1 MENQIIT
8 QVALHLNK
16 DEEAVTTIKKKSVTP
31 SFYRI
36 GKGTTNMKGIKSIDL
51 LLEMSQMTKVEQAAL
66 LTIRDAIVWD
76 NPDGEVYLTFDDKQK
91 QKKFLEGFKLLEA
104 KDLVRR
110 TKRSHYMI
118 NPTALVPL
126 DFTKAMNLW
135 NELKSKEN

>member
-1 MENQIIT
+1 M
-8 QVALHLNK
+8 ALHLDK
-16 DEEAVTTIKKKSVTP
+16 DEEAVTTIKKKSSTP
-31 SFYRI
+31 SFYRV
-36 GKGTTNMKGIKSIDL
+36 GKGTVNMKGIQSIDL
-51 LLEMSQMTKVEQAAL
+51 LSEMSKMTKVEQAAL

-104 KDLVRR
+104 KNLVLR

-126 DFTKAMNLW
+126 DFTKATKLW
-135 NELKSKEN
+135 NKLKEKTDGH